1 MVSIYVLKLENNKFY
16 VGKSNNPIKR
26 LEQHI
31 NNSGS
36 AWTNQNKPINII
48 ELIPNCDDFDEDKFT
63 IKYMKQYGIDNV
75 RGGSFCQVEL
85 DEENINTINKMIN
98 GSTDKCY
105 NCVSNHVENNCNKC
119 SDIKNNIK
127 QTGGN
132 NYIIEELIKNTK
144 YEYNNIIAS
153 MKY

>member
-36 AWTNQNKPINII
+36 IWTNQNKPINII

-63 IKYMKQYGIDNV
+63 IKYMKQYGIYNV
-75 RGGSFCQVEL
+75 LGGSFCQVEL
-85 DEENINTINKMIN
+85 D
-98 GSTDKCY
+98 
-105 NCVSNHVENNCNKC
+105 
-119 SDIKNNIK
+119 
-127 QTGGN
+127 
-132 NYIIEELIKNTK
+132 
-144 YEYNNIIAS
+144 
-153 MKY
+153 